1 MEVSMQLWMWFAAAG
16 VLLIVEILT
25 VDLLFASLAFSA
37 LLAAGANAL
46 GYGVAIQGVVFG
58 VGAVSSLMFLRP
70 IALRHLK
77 KKPADHAT
85 NIEALIGA
93 PAVTLSAV
101 TELEGLVKLSGET
114 WSARSNKGEIES
126 GARVEV
132 VAIEG
137 ATAVVKR
144 KG

>member
-46 GYGVAIQGVVFG
+46 GFGVAIQGVVFG

-85 NIEALIGA
+85 NVEALIGA

-101 TELEGLVKLSGET
+101 TELEGRVKLSGET

>member
-1 MEVSMQLWMWFAAAG
+1 MQIWMWFAAAG
-16 VLLIVEILT
+16 VLLIVEMLT

-37 LLAAGANAL
+37 LLAAGANGL

-58 VGAVSSLMFLRP
+58 VGAVGSLMFLRP
-70 IALRHLK
+70 VALRHLK

-85 NIEALIGA
+85 NVEALIGA
-93 PAVTLSAV
+93 PALTLSPV
-101 TELEGLVKLSGET
+101 NENEGLVKLSGET

-144 KG
+144 KV

>member
-1 MEVSMQLWMWFAAAG
+1 MPIWMWLGAAG
-16 VLLIVEILT
+16 VLLVVEMLT

-37 LLAAGANAL
+37 FLAAGASAA
-46 GYGVAIQGVVFG
+46 GFDVVVQGIVFG
-58 VGAVSSLMFLRP
+58 VGAVGSLLFLRP
-70 IALRHLK
+70 VALKHLK

-93 PAVTLSAV
+93 PAIALTAV
-101 TELEGLVKLSGET
+101 TENEGLVKLSGET
-114 WSARSNKGEIES
+114 WSARSFNDDIEN
-126 GARVEV
+126 GTRVEV

-144 KG
+144 KVS

>member
-1 MEVSMQLWMWFAAAG
+1 MPIWMWLAASGA
-16 VLLIVEILT
+16 LLVVEILT

-46 GYGVAIQGVVFG
+46 GFNVVVQGIVFG
-58 VGAVSSLMFLRP
+58 LGAIGSLMFLRP

-93 PAVTLSAV
+93 PALTLSAV
-101 TELEGLVKLSGET
+101 NENSGLVKLSGET
-114 WSARSNKGEIES
+114 WSARSNTGEIEVGS
-126 GARVEV
+126 QVEV

>member
-85 NIEALIGA
+85 NVEALIGA

-101 TELEGLVKLSGET
+101 TELEGRVKLSGET

>member
-1 MEVSMQLWMWFAAAG
+1 MWLAASG
-16 VLLIVEILT
+16 LLLVIEILT

-37 LLAAGANAL
+37 LLAAGASAFGFN
-46 GYGVAIQGVVFG
+46 GIVQGVIFG
-58 VGAVSSLMFLRP
+58 VGAIGSLMFLRP

-77 KKPADHAT
+77 KKPANHAT
-85 NIEALIGA
+85 NVEALIGA

-101 TELEGLVKLSGET
+101 TELEGLVKLSGEP
-114 WSARSNKGEIES
+114 WSARSHKGEIEI

-137 ATAVVKR
+137 VTAVVKR

>member
-1 MEVSMQLWMWFAAAG
+1 MEVLMQLWMWFAAAG

-46 GYGVAIQGVVFG
+46 GFGVAIQGVVFG

>member
-1 MEVSMQLWMWFAAAG
+1 MPIWMWLAASGA
-16 VLLIVEILT
+16 LLVVEILT

-46 GYGVAIQGVVFG
+46 GFNVVIQGIVFG
-58 VGAVSSLMFLRP
+58 LGAIGSLMFLRP

-93 PAVTLSAV
+93 PAMTLSGI
-101 TELEGLVKLSGET
+101 TKHDGLVKLSGET
-114 WSARSNKGEIES
+114 WSARSNTGEIEVGS
-126 GARVEV
+126 QVEV